1 MQPPQEALNGANP
14 LSLLNSFPSPGQFNS
29 LTNEMLNLNLNLGL
43 WQQSP
48 TSFGGINNLINQN
61 LQQKDLASNVL
72 EMYTQANQRPFQQN
86 PNFSSLLNNAPNS
99 LPEQDLPNS
108 LENFNK
114 MDVRKQSDGNK
125 MNTEDSEPIVH
136 KFFEKSIEELMIPEN
151 PSNSLQHA
159 IVDRETGHIYFL
171 SPVNK
176 DTLSLN
182 KPCVPFNPGF
192 NGIDIFGNSP
202 ALGAR
207 TWASPNLNSGVFNGS
222 LSQLATLGL
231 GGAAISPNLGL
242 AQNSP
247 GAGAFFNQNFNVER
261 KSNEWTP
268 ENTAKTPLSMLNN
281 KSRVISQIDKEKGLT
296 APGNSGTVFSKRT
309 SIVDKSKNNSFSTT
323 ESSKFDSPSSFLE
336 AGQARG
342 LNFKGGEA
350 TKVPVRQIM

>member
-1 MQPPQEALNGANP
+1 
-14 LSLLNSFPSPGQFNS
+14 
-29 LTNEMLNLNLNLGL
+29 MLNLNLNL
-43 WQQSP
+43 WQASP
-48 TSFGGINNLINQN
+48 PNFSGINNLINQN

-72 EMYTQANQRPFQQN
+72 GMYTQANPRSFQQN
-86 PNFSSLLNNAPNS
+86 PSLTSLINNVPNGM
-99 LPEQDLPNS
+99 PEQALATS
-108 LENFNK
+108 LENLNK
-114 MDVRKQSDGNK
+114 IEGRKQSDGSK
-125 MNTEDSEPIVH
+125 MNTEDSEPIIH
-136 KFFEKSIEELMIPEN
+136 KFIEKPIEELVIPEN
-151 PSNSLQHA
+151 PTNSLQHA

-182 KPCVPFNPGF
+182 KACVPFNAGF

-207 TWASPNLNSGVFNGS
+207 PWASPNLNGGVFNPS

-231 GGAAISPNLGL
+231 GGASISPNLGL

-247 GAGAFFNQNFNVER
+247 GAGAFFNQNFVVER

-268 ENTAKTPLSMLNN
+268 ETTAKPPLSMLNN
-281 KSRVISQIDKEKGLT
+281 KSSVISQIDKDKGVS

-336 AGQARG
+336 AGQGRG